1 MHPQLRN
8 PKKRIADRSI
18 RKYGFLKLTFFGI
31 AREGKLKTGKDSFFP
46 FWRIFLCVRSEITM
60 SKILLSFLAVFNS
73 DLIMILFLFIK
84 KKSENCF
91 KNFIFSFFTQ
101 PILILPILIGVKF
114 DKLYLLKRLAI
125 VRIFKARNCKVII
138 FDSFGLY

>member
-1 MHPQLRN
+1 MYSPTAKS
-8 PKKRIADRSI
+8 KKTYSRSII

-31 AREGKLKTGKDSFFP
+31 AREGKLKTGKNSFFF
-46 FWRIFLCVRSEITM
+46 FWRIFLCTRSEITI

-101 PILILPILIGVKF
+101 PILILPILIGIKF
-114 DKLYLLKRLAI
+114 DKLYLLKRLAV

-138 FDSFGLY
+138 FDSFELY

>member
-1 MHPQLRN
+1 MYP
-8 PKKRIADRSI
+8 PTAESKKTYSRSI
-18 RKYGFLKLTFFGI
+18 NSKIWFFKIDFFGI
-31 AREGKLKTGKDSFFP
+31 AREGKLKTGKDSFFF
-46 FWRIFLCVRSEITM
+46 FWRIFLCVRSEIIM